1 MVLVSKL
8 QVRKIEQIAK
18 CQHMNISYISNE
30 AYFNKVL
37 LILPHIH
44 EITTLYIFNLY
55 NLMCYISGKLE
66 KIRKPYYLNL
76 TVYTSSSLFP
86 NSYSLPWDPEKN
98 CHYMVGI
105 TSEKRHIC
113 HDTDNIYT
121 LHSKI
126 NYI

>member
-1 MVLVSKL
+1 
-8 QVRKIEQIAK
+8 
-18 CQHMNISYISNE
+18 MNISYKSNE
-30 AYFNKVL
+30 AYFNKESFAYFA
-37 LILPHIH
+37 HIH
-44 EITTLYIFNLY
+44 EITTLHVFNLY
-55 NLMCYISGKLE
+55 NLMCHIISRESWK
-66 KIRKPYYLNL
+66 KRRKPYYLNL
-76 TVYTSSSLFP
+76 AICTSSSLFP

-98 CHYMVGI
+98 CHHLIGI